1 MHILRSTG
9 LQHIVLEV
17 YFDEAEFFPL
27 QSNLEHIIKMMVTGY
42 NLTEPEHSRD
52 FPLVQIDILLP
63 QIFDAN
69 SALITDGLVSHVYYN
84 PETDPTLPKKLI
96 AQRKEDQTKEALVS
110 VVPIDQ
116 IKDEALAIGVQLV
129 RPSLAALNSAQEQ
142 AQTADSLVANLQE
155 TDISERT

>member
-1 MHILRSTG
+1 
-9 LQHIVLEV
+9 
-17 YFDEAEFFPL
+17 
-27 QSNLEHIIKMMVTGY
+27 MMVTGY

-96 AQRKEDQTKEALVS
+96 AQRKED
-110 VVPIDQ
+110 
-116 IKDEALAIGVQLV
+116 
-129 RPSLAALNSAQEQ
+129 
-142 AQTADSLVANLQE
+142 
-155 TDISERT
+155 